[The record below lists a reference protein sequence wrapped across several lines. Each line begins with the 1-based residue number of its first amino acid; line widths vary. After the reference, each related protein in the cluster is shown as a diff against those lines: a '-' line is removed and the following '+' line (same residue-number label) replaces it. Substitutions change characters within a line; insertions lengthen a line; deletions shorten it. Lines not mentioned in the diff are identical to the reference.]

1 MRALRQIYDVLPSMI
16 EIPEDLRRR
25 HVEVVFLALDEREA
39 PEAGLKPDW
48 PEGLFE
54 RTAGAWQGERLQRG
68 DQGEYEQRLEL
79 D

>member
-25 HVEVVFLALDEREA
+25 HVEVVFLELDERET
-39 PEAGLKPDW
+39 PEVASNTDW

-54 RTAGAWQGERLQRG
+54 RTAGAWQGAPLKRG
-68 DQGEYEQRLEL
+68 EQGQYEQRLEL